1 MDVTG
6 KVALVTGAGSGIGK
20 ATCIRLGSLLTYVY
34 THDMLDVMKRVNAL
48 ELRQSLGKVVAA
60 LQRNGEPIILE
71 KRRRPV
77 AVLISLRDFQERF
90 VEKAAA
96 EARARV
102 LEEMDRVA
110 IPSVDPTPGVEILR
124 ELRAG
129 G

>member
-1 MDVTG
+1 M
-6 KVALVTGAGSGIGK
+6 
-20 ATCIRLGSLLTYVY
+20 TYVS
-34 THDMLDVMKRVNAL
+34 THDMSGVMKRVNAL

-102 LEEMDRVA
+102 LEEMDRLA